1 MPSQTN
7 HDDFDLKAKIR
18 AKVEVIGREPCWE
31 YFIYQLGVFLR
42 ESMRDHAE
50 LDEYLL
56 KNQVER
62 FEREKVGKGHLD
74 PNLVD
79 ALSRSSAMRKLLP
92 ERARLDW
99 NVNCIVSRDPGHI
112 HLACAKMI
120 LLWTFLLHY
129 DLATLENE
137 ILRVNNDKWDYRGL
151 QAETVRI
158 LACFHP
164 PVQRFEQKMTQETP
178 EEPRRWMGLSM
189 RYGIFELREPL
200 NGNRTPTIFDKI
212 QNLYVG

>member
-1 MPSQTN
+1 MPSQNT

-31 YFIYQLGVFLR
+31 HFIYQLGVFLR
-42 ESMRDHAE
+42 EFMRDHAE

-62 FEREKVGKGHLD
+62 FEREKVGKGQLD

-79 ALSRSSAMRKLLP
+79 ALSRSSAMQKLLP
-92 ERARLDW
+92 ERAWLNW
-99 NVNCIVSRDPGHI
+99 NVDCIALQDPSHI
-112 HLACAKMI
+112 RFACANLI
-120 LLWTFLLHY
+120 LLWTFLLDY

-151 QAETVRI
+151 QAETVRY
-158 LACFHP
+158 
-164 PVQRFEQKMTQETP
+164 VV
-178 EEPRRWMGLSM
+178 
-189 RYGIFELREPL
+189 LR
-200 NGNRTPTIFDKI
+200 
-212 QNLYVG
+212 